1 MGLINSYQIFT
12 DKMSRLGAYES
23 EIWLFQTFFEPRK
36 AKIDKIV
43 LPPCVQTA
51 ISRKPFELQ
60 SWDWSQCFQNL
71 ILHPIWVFWEFTTIK
86 FEHKTGP
93 HYRNGVKNV

>member
-1 MGLINSYQIFT
+1 M
-12 DKMSRLGAYES
+12 
-23 EIWLFQTFFEPRK
+23 
-36 AKIDKIV
+36 AKIDEIV
-43 LPPCVQTA
+43 IPPCVQTA

-71 ILHPIWVFWEFTTIK
+71 ILHSIWVFWEFTTIK
-86 FEHKTGP
+86 FEPKTGP